1 MGKYSTLVEEEQE
14 KSRAL
19 KVRMEELEL
28 DLERLQGMRASEEKR
43 IERLN

>member
-14 KSRAL
+14 KSRVL